1 MAISIQ
7 DNNNVTVKTKV
18 RTVRDLV
25 VGQAMAKTATN
36 ALTSSSN
43 ATTMDCSLG
52 DDFTYT
58 PTESST
64 ITATNIQP
72 NQLVTILFLTSG
84 TNSYT
89 MTFGTG
95 MHSTGTLASGVTSA
109 RYFVVQFK
117 GNAAGTALF
126 EQSRTT
132 AMA

>member
-7 DNNNVTVKTKV
+7 DNNDVTVKTKV

-25 VGQAMAKTATN
+25 IGRCMTKTATN
-36 ALTSSSN
+36 ALTSASN
-43 ATTMDCSLG
+43 ATALDCSLG

-64 ITATNIQP
+64 ITATNMQP
-72 NQLVTILFLTSG
+72 NQLVTIVFLTSG

-89 MTFGTG
+89 ITYGTG

-109 RYFVVQFK
+109 RYFVFQFK
-117 GNAAGTALF
+117 ANAAGTAVF
-126 EQSRTT
+126 EQSRT
-132 AMA
+132 AAFA